1 MEIWQSPIQYG
12 QNHGLSWP
20 ALLLVVVWLV
30 VCVCVRVSMC
40 ASGLFCF
47 FHIACE
53 HGGRGVGEGITAMW
67 QTHVWAVC
75 SLCFN
80 SRLCHARSRPL
91 LPLSPSVSSFSALRH
106 LLRSSFH
113 LVLALFP
120 LRCWAQLRHYR
131 ESRPEHRL
139 YPVPEFT
146 WTRVCFSSHAHHVF
160 FQLRCKQTVV
170 ATSVIT
176 NNILDFLSSVLN
188 IQIHL
193 LFFCKYRWTISMF
206 CFECSI
212 TKG

>member
-30 VCVCVRVSMC
+30 VCVPLCMHPV
-40 ASGLFCF
+40 CF
-47 FHIACE
+47 VFFPHCMWT
-53 HGGRGVGEGITAMW
+53 RGEGGITAMW

-113 LVLALFP
+113 LVLLFSLP
-120 LRCWAQLRHYR
+120 VAGLSSDTTGSQDRSTGCTQL
-131 ESRPEHRL
+131 
-139 YPVPEFT
+139 
-146 WTRVCFSSHAHHVF
+146 SSHGHGCAFPHMHAMF
-160 FQLRCKQTVV
+160 FSNWDANKL
-170 ATSVIT
+170 
-176 NNILDFLSSVLN
+176 
-188 IQIHL
+188 
-193 LFFCKYRWTISMF
+193 
-206 CFECSI
+206 
-212 TKG
+212 